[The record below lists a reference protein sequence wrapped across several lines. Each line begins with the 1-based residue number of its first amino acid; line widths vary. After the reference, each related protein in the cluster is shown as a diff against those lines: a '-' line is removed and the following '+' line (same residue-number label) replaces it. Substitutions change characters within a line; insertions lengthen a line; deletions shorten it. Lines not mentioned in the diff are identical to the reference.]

1 MGPKGGDL
9 GPERGGFGLKGV
21 IWGLRAVVL
30 GLKGVVLGPKG
41 VILGLSRVI
50 CGLKEAGGGDVR
62 TYVTAHPCVLLD
74 IGPLGPLPKND
85 SFHLLLWC
93 PLHSMQ
99 GRTQLGSS
107 AGFSRLLV
115 VLLHHDHHY
124 QSLDFVKAE
133 LSAKVLDLAP
143 RDRSN
148 KEVPFLR

>member
-62 TYVTAHPCVLLD
+62 TYVTAHPCVLQD
-74 IGPLGPLPKND
+74 IGPLGPLPKKV
-85 SFHLLLWC
+85 
-93 PLHSMQ
+93 
-99 GRTQLGSS
+99 GRNSRKSVRWS
-107 AGFSRLLV
+107 AV
-115 VLLHHDHHY
+115 PV
-124 QSLDFVKAE
+124 
-133 LSAKVLDLAP
+133 AP
-143 RDRSN
+143 
-148 KEVPFLR
+148 K